1 MNIIIVGCGKI
12 GRTLTEQLCK
22 EGHDIS
28 IIDEKKELVENI
40 ANKFDVLG
48 VIGNGASYTTQVDA
62 GIEGADLLIATTGMD
77 ELNLLCCLIA
87 RKIGKCHTISRV
99 RNPVYG
105 REIGI
110 IKEELGL
117 SMIVNPEQAA
127 AMEIARAISLLK

>member
-62 GIEGADLLIATTGMD
+62 GIDGFADCYD
-77 ELNLLCCLIA
+77 
-87 RKIGKCHTISRV
+87 
-99 RNPVYG
+99 RNG
-105 REIGI
+105 
-110 IKEELGL
+110 
-117 SMIVNPEQAA
+117 
-127 AMEIARAISLLK
+127 